1 MGTLPVV
8 GAILGWMGQ
17 TGTDPEDLVQ
27 QVDRWQQ
34 TGVGSSDATVG
45 QEAQRQILVPGL
57 GLSRGRRSLTSRGP
71 SILGRAD
78 R

>member
-17 TGTDPEDLVQ
+17 TQRHLVQ
-27 QVDRWQQ
+27 QGDRWQQ